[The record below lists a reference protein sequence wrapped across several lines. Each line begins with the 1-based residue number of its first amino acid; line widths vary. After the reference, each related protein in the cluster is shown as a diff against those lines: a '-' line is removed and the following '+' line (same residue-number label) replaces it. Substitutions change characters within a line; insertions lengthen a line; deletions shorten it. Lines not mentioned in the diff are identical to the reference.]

1 MISSN
6 KLIPRRSSSNSLRLN
21 VASDLNVVRGT
32 VVKIDNILK
41 GRLVLSKVRESIL
54 REQEERRMRGERET
68 LLEKRDDKKNYDVE
82 DTGKVQ
88 KKKSGLGG
96 LLGSVFKGILG
107 SLGSVAFGL
116 TPSLLGMG
124 LLIRKIA
131 NPFLLITGVAF
142 TTLNVIV
149 SKTGKQFKELDRK
162 VDKGRISED
171 RVIGGARNVTNA
183 LLQAAYIFVGGQLAG
198 SGIKRAIG
206 GRLVTRKQAQEIGV
220 KETIEQIKRGDV
232 KSANA
237 VIKNRGRKI
246 QKTLMSDS
254 GYGSGSALAEVPN
267 PVKIR
272 SQFTMKGI
280 QYPLYDSALSPAE
293 NMLRFINA
301 EAGYVNKKVKLE
313 TPSVK
318 KQSFY
323 TIRYFKTIN

>member
-1 MISSN
+1 MI
-6 KLIPRRSSSNSLRLN
+6 
-21 VASDLNVVRGT
+21 
-32 VVKIDNILK
+32 
-41 GRLVLSKVRESIL
+41 
-54 REQEERRMRGERET
+54 
-68 LLEKRDDKKNYDVE
+68 KKNYDVE

-220 KETIEQIKRGDV
+220 KETIKELIKTKKADT
-232 KSANA
+232 
-237 VIKNRGRKI
+237 VIKNRGRII
-246 QKTLMSDS
+246 QKTLTSDS

-267 PVKIR
+267 PAKIR
-272 SQFTMKGI
+272 GQFTMKGI

-301 EAGYVNKKVKLE
+301 EAGYVNKKSKIRN
-313 TPSVK
+313 TKCK
-318 KQSFY
+318 KTIIY
-323 TIRYFKTIN
+323 TIRYFKRIN